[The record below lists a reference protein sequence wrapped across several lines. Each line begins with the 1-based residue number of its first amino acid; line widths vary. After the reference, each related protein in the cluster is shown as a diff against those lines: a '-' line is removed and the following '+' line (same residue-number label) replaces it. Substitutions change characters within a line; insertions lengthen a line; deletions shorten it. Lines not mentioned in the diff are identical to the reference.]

1 MIEGRFLSAK
11 HAPEFYGLEPRT
23 VQRWVKSELQK
34 DKGRAIVR
42 KNISDGGV
50 PMRYS
55 APAVLAYT
63 MAIKEWILKNFNLKD
78 HSDENIVSII
88 GSLTQKDAPIKEAF
102 SWLGINRSTFYRK
115 RKRQLKPRDIDP
127 LVAQM
132 TELQKR
138 RNFSYALK
146 EWPFT

>member
-1 MIEGRFLSAK
+1 MR
-11 HAPEFYGLEPRT
+11 
-23 VQRWVKSELQK
+23 
-34 DKGRAIVR
+34 
-42 KNISDGGV
+42 NNSDGGV

-55 APAVLAYT
+55 ASAVLAYT

-88 GSLTQKDAPIKEAF
+88 GSLTKKGVPIKEACF
-102 SWLGINRSTFYRK
+102 WLGINRSTFYRK
-115 RKRQLKPRDIDP
+115 RKRQLKPYDIDP

-138 RNFSYALK
+138 RNFS
-146 EWPFT
+146 